1 MAMKIKRYFAPDIRQ
16 AIRKVRDEQGPD
28 AVILSNQRING
39 GIEIVAAVDYDESL
53 LHGNL
58 AGRDNKP
65 LDNHDIHDSME
76 SIEYGSSD
84 GTQQP
89 DTHERNHHSPNIV
102 WSQEPVLVEI
112 QDELKSLRD
121 MLENQLSGLA
131 WGDLSR
137 RYPQRADLMQRLIKI
152 GLSASLCQEITGQ
165 ISSDMDIDRL
175 WGRALALLADRIPIT
190 ESDLLTDGGIIALVG
205 PTGVGKTTT
214 IAKIASRYTLRH
226 GNRDVALV
234 TIDNYRVGAYEQL
247 RTYGRILDIP
257 VKNADSR
264 KELQQVLKDLKGRR
278 LVLIDTAGMGQHDHH
293 LINQA
298 GILGDDDSIRTSL
311 LLSATTR
318 LSGMEDVIQAFDI
331 FKPRDCIFTKVDEAT
346 SVGNLLS
353 VAIKHNLPVSYVSDG
368 QQVPEDLHRARAH
381 NLVSQCVALATRA
394 GKMLDEEIAILNY
407 GRAVANAHG

>member
-1 MAMKIKRYFAPDIRQ
+1 MKIKRYFAPDIRQ

-28 AVILSNQRING
+28 AVILSNQRVNG
-39 GIEIVAAVDYDESL
+39 GIEIVAAIDYDESL
-53 LHGNL
+53 LHGNVMKH
-58 AGRDNKP
+58 DSK
-65 LDNHDIHDSME
+65 LDNNDNSHE
-76 SIEYGSSD
+76 SIDLVGSKGS
-84 GTQQP
+84 TKIEQSSPVKQ
-89 DTHERNHHSPNIV
+89 NHPSSNIV
-102 WSQEPVLVEI
+102 WSQEPALVEI
-112 QDELKSLRD
+112 QDELKKLRD

-131 WGDLSR
+131 WGEMSR
-137 RYPQRADLMQRLIKI
+137 RYPQRADLIQRLMQI
-152 GLSASLCQEITGQ
+152 GLSASLCREITDE

-175 WGRALALLADRIPIT
+175 WGRALALLADRIPISET
-190 ESDLLTDGGIIALVG
+190 DLLTDGGVVALIG

-257 VKNADSR
+257 VKNADS
-264 KELQQVLKDLKGRR
+264 KQELQQVLKDLKGRR
-278 LVLIDTAGMGQHDHH
+278 LILIDTAGMGQHDHH

-298 GILGDDDSIRTSL
+298 GILDGDDSIRTSL

-331 FKPRDCIFTKVDEAT
+331 FKPRDCMFSKIDEAT
-346 SVGNLLS
+346 SLGNLLS
-353 VAIKHNLPVSYVSDG
+353 IAIKHQLPVSYVSDG

-381 NLVSQCVALATRA
+381 NLVSQCVALSTRA
-394 GKMLDEEIAILNY
+394 GNILDEEIGILNY

>member
-1 MAMKIKRYFAPDIRQ
+1 MKIKRYFAPDIRQ

-28 AVILSNQRING
+28 AVILSNQRVNG
-39 GIEIVAAVDYDESL
+39 GIEIVAAIDYDESL
-53 LHGNL
+53 LHNNAMPRDNNL
-58 AGRDNKP
+58 ANG
-65 LDNHDIHDSME
+65 LDTSMPSDIAGKEELVRNEKSGAYKLNQDS
-76 SIEYGSSD
+76 S
-84 GTQQP
+84 Q
-89 DTHERNHHSPNIV
+89 IV
-102 WSQEPVLVEI
+102 WSQDPALVEI
-112 QDELKSLRD
+112 QDELKRLRG

-131 WGDLSR
+131 WGDMNR
-137 RYPQRADLMQRLIKI
+137 RYPQRADLMQRLMKI
-152 GLSASLCQEITGQ
+152 GLSASLCQEITSQ

-175 WGRALALLADRIPIT
+175 WGHALALLAEKIPIAET
-190 ESDLLTDGGIIALVG
+190 DLLNEGGIVALIG

-214 IAKIASRYTLRH
+214 IAKIASRFTLRH

-257 VKNADSR
+257 VKNADS
-264 KELQQVLKDLKGRR
+264 KQELQQILNDLKGRR
-278 LVLIDTAGMGQHDHH
+278 LILIDTAGMGQHDHH

-298 GILGDDDSIRTSL
+298 GILDCNSSIRTTL

-331 FKPRDCIFTKVDEAT
+331 FKPGDCIFTKIDEAT

-353 VAIKHNLPVSYVSDG
+353 AIIKHRMPVSYISDG

-394 GKMLDEEIAILNY
+394 GKMLDEEIAIQNY
-407 GRAVANAHG
+407 GRVAANAHG